1 MSMRRWLRGRILL
14 PLVMAAVAGGVA
26 SCSLVGPESG
36 REASDMSAGG
46 MSDAMSTGVVWQEGA
61 PYPADMEHLEEILSI
76 RPGNALPEGAQV
88 LSVSP
93 AVKFAEYYE
102 GGWGYVIAFTAEEQA
117 ILNYIDEHTSF
128 ASSSIEGYT
137 VASGAGDGLNDVEL
151 ESISRPWR
159 TGFGNAK
166 LILERPLGRGWLL
179 IRGAP
184 R

>member
-1 MSMRRWLRGRILL
+1 MST
-14 PLVMAAVAGGVA
+14 
-26 SCSLVGPESG
+26 S
-36 REASDMSAGG
+36 G
-46 MSDAMSTGVVWQEGA
+46 MSGDADGVVWQEGA
-61 PYPADMEHLEEILSI
+61 PYPADMEHLDDILSI
-76 RPGNALPEGAQV
+76 PPGNALPEGAQV

-102 GGWGYVIAFTAEEQA
+102 GGWGYVIAFTAQEQA
-117 ILNYIDEHTSF
+117 ILNYIDEYTGLG
-128 ASSSIEGYT
+128 SIAINDYP

-159 TGFGNAK
+159 TGINMNGT
-166 LILERPLGRGWLL
+166 LVLERPLGRGWLL